1 MRQRILFVD
10 DEARV
15 LESLRRMLH
24 LQREDW
30 EATFLDQPEAAWEH
44 LADYDVDA
52 VVMDIKMPGTSGL
65 ELLER
70 MQQTE
75 RIKDVPVVMLTGL
88 ADHDL
93 KRRALEAGAADLL
106 NKPVDPPDLLARLRS
121 VLKLKRYQDE
131 LRAYSASLEQKVEE
145 RTLELAHSRLDI
157 IWQLGKVA
165 EQRDE
170 YTANHVVRVGFY
182 SRQIAETMRLNH
194 AFQETIFLASPLHD
208 IGKIAVPDRILL
220 KQGPLNDA
228 EIATMRHHCYD
239 GAKILREESL
249 IRKAFF
255 HWRAVSAQAALPQYR
270 NPILEVAATIA
281 LTHHER
287 WDGNGYPEGL
297 AGEEIPLESRI
308 VAIADV
314 YDSLTSIRPY
324 RIAYPEERAL
334 QIIGD
339 GEATHFDPQ
348 VHAAFFDALPELRRI
363 RERFADEKL
372 SGRHHEDAWDE
383 ESVVCRR

>member
-1 MRQRILFVD
+1 VKHRILLVD
-10 DEARV
+10 DEVRV

-24 LQREDW
+24 SQRQIW
-30 EATFLDQPEAAWEH
+30 ETTCVDQADDAWEH
-44 LADYDVDA
+44 LMDHDVDT

-65 ELLER
+65 ELLAR

-75 RIKDVPVVMLTGL
+75 RTKDVPVVMLTGL

-93 KRRALEAGAADLL
+93 KRRALELGAADLL
-106 NKPVDPPDLLARLRS
+106 NKPVDPADLLARLRS
-121 VLKLKRYQDE
+121 VLRLKVCQDE
-131 LRAYSASLEQKVEE
+131 LKAYNALLEQKVEE

-170 YTANHVVRVGFY
+170 YTGNHVVRVGFY
-182 SRQIAETMRLNH
+182 SRQIAEGLRMSH
-194 AFQETIFLASPLHD
+194 AFQETIFLAAPLHD

-220 KQGPLNDA
+220 KPGPLNDA
-228 EIATMRHHCYD
+228 EIATMRHHCYA
-239 GAKILREESL
+239 GAKILKEESL

-255 HWRAVSAQAALPQYR
+255 HWRAVDSQSLFPEFK
-270 NPILEVAATIA
+270 NPILEVAASIA

-297 AGEEIPLESRI
+297 SGESIPLESRI

-314 YDSLTSIRPY
+314 YDSLTSTRPY

-334 QIIGD
+334 QIIQEG
-339 GEATHFDPQ
+339 AASHFDPQ
-348 VHAAFFDALPELRRI
+348 VHAAFFSALPELRLTRQ
-363 RERFADEKL
+363 RFVDEKL
-372 SGRHHEDAWDE
+372 SARQEEEAWDE